1 MPLSEPALTVHI
13 VDDDPAVRD
22 SLSLLLSLRG
32 YRTATFASAED
43 FLSAASDAWC
53 GCVLADV
60 RMPGL
65 SGLEMQREMIAR
77 GLRLPVIIVT
87 AHGDVESAREAFKSD
102 AVDFLEK
109 PFDDSGPIAAVE
121 EAFARERERLSA
133 RERTSRAETSVA
145 SLTVRERE
153 VLELLVLGLHNKE
166 VARKLGI
173 SPRTVEI
180 HKARVLEKTG
190 ARNVAELVRL
200 CGHRGT

>member
-1 MPLSEPALTVHI
+1 MSDAHLTVHI

-22 SLSLLLSLRG
+22 SLCLLLSLRG

-43 FLSAASDAWC
+43 FLAAASDAWR
-53 GCVLADV
+53 GCVIADI
-60 RMPGL
+60 RMPGI
-65 SGLEMQREMIAR
+65 SGLELQREMAAR
-77 GLRLPVIIVT
+77 GIGLPVIIVT

-109 PFDDSGPIAAVE
+109 PFDDTRPIAAVE
-121 EAFARERERLSA
+121 EAFDRERERVSA
-133 RERTSRAETSVA
+133 LARTSRTQASLA

-153 VLELLVLGLHNKE
+153 ILELLVLGLHNKE
-166 VARKLGI
+166 LARKLGI

-200 CGHRGT
+200 CGPREA